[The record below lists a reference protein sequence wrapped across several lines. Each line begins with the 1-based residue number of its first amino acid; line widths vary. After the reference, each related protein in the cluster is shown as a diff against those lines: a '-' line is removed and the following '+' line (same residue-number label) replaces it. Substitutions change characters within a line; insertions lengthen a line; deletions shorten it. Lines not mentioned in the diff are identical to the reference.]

1 MDTKEAIKFIR
12 EEDYMFC
19 DNLSMEEIYDYS
31 DKLKEV
37 VDILELLEKYKK
49 MWFELC
55 DVFNHSSGKE
65 LMHMNSEDFRN
76 HINRIRDKYLEC

>member
-1 MDTKEAIKFIR
+1 MEVKDAIELVNSGTYIVAWESKAIIA
-12 EEDYMFC
+12 
-19 DNLSMEEIYDYS
+19 L
-31 DKLKEV
+31 LKEG
-37 VDILELLEKYKK
+37 EENSKYKK

-76 HINRIRDKYLEC
+76 HINKIRDKYLEG

>member
-1 MDTKEAIKFIR
+1 MNTKEAIKFIR

-37 VDILELLEKYKK
+37 VDILEELEKYKE
-49 MWFELC
+49 MWEELRIQWGRS
-55 DVFNHSSGKE
+55 VVVKE
-65 LMHMNSEDFRN
+65 IEQ
-76 HINRIRDKYLEC
+76 KYFPKE